1 MAYGPVIFLEENVS
15 RLLTSHADL
24 FSGASDTEEELRLL
38 TNDLVSF
45 KTLLEPESTRSNKDT
60 RLREVERQIK
70 KVVYAIEDTIDAC
83 VTRLAAAAADCKYIS
98 GRRRDL
104 VDLAPP
110 DLAQLVRP
118 LRKDELK
125 PAMDRLIG
133 THIAKVRIGHG
144 KSDGSRQAKQ
154 QPRLKKTASIMG
166 GSIIGLEDEE
176 RKLIETLIAGRYSPD
191 EMGITTLIG
200 MPGLGKTTLAWKAY
214 HNEEI
219 QREFPTRI
227 WATVSREF
235 NPRNIFLV
243 ILHEFTSKDMSNETT
258 SDLAKAIRASLQE
271 RRFLL
276 VLDDVWTAKAMSTIT
291 SALPTNNGKGRVLV
305 TTRHHG
311 VTEQVIYSE
320 ASNKGY
326 YSIVPPQRLRF
337 LTNDEGWRL
346 LQFKVF
352 GKDGQCPPQLQGLG
366 RHISERCQGI
376 PMLLLMI
383 AGILMDYVSKAK
395 TSVAIV
401 KSWIELSQSLDNNG
415 DIKTCRIHDTVHDF
429 CKAESEGKEHLF
441 QVLTK
446 NADGTFIN
454 PSQNNQHRRICIH
467 SNVLEFFSPEPYA
480 PGTRSFLSFS
490 GEEIALPTEAIPKI
504 PGAFELVRV
513 LHVKPLVFRIFPLG
527 LTQLVLLKYVVLSS
541 DFKVLPE
548 AVSRLRNLL
557 TLVIHTS
564 SRTLAIKADIWRS
577 MVQLRDLKT
586 NASIILHK
594 KPAAGKNQGGQ
605 HLQTLANISPGD
617 CTLDLFERAHHLKKL
632 GIRGIL
638 ATMNFDN
645 LGVLNELENLKLLN
659 DDIHDIMTPLS
670 LPLPDK
676 NCEELESLPQVLADV
691 PCLET
696 MVLRRLSR
704 TAVASARKIQQQIL
718 QNRGDCG
725 GEETSTNRRAAP
737 ADDRRLGDPT
747 SLRRMA
753 EAMAM
758 GSPADA
764 PTRDVAEGG
773 SWRRAGIVC
782 VCPTEQGCGETGGRR
797 QYMAYGALS
806 FLLEN
811 VSRLLTSH
819 ADLLSGAG
827 AEEELRLLT
836 NDLISFKTLLE
847 PESTRSN
854 KATQLRVVER
864 QIKKVVYAIEDT
876 IDACVTRLA
885 AADWKNIS
893 GCRRDLVGP
902 DDLARHVRSLRK
914 DELKPA
920 MDRLIGSG
928 ISDESRQRQGKQD
941 EPRLKKVSE

>member
-1 MAYGPVIFLEENVS
+1 MAYGAVIFLEENVS

-24 FSGASDTEEELRLL
+24 LSGSDTEEELRLL

-45 KTLLEPESTRSNKDT
+45 KTLLEPQSTRSNKAT
-60 RLREVERQIK
+60 QLREVERQIK

-104 VDLAPP
+104 VGLAPA
-110 DLAQLVRP
+110 DLAQLVRS

-133 THIAKVRIGHG
+133 ADIAKVRIGHG
-144 KSDGSRQAKQ
+144 KSDESRQAKQ
-154 QPRLKKTASIMG
+154 QPRPKKAASIMG
-166 GSIIGLEDEE
+166 DSIIGLEDEE
-176 RKLIETLIAGRYSPD
+176 RKLIDTLIAGRYSPD

-200 MPGLGKTTLAWKAY
+200 MPGLGKTTLAWKVY
-214 HNEEI
+214 NNEEI

-235 NPRNIFLV
+235 NPRTIFLV
-243 ILHEFTSKDMSNETT
+243 ILYEFTSKDMSNETT

-352 GKDGQCPPQLQGLG
+352 GMDGQCPPQLQGLG

-383 AGILMDYVSKAK
+383 AGILMDYVSQAK

-401 KSWIELSQSLDNNG
+401 KSWIELSQSLDKG
-415 DIKTCRIHDTVHDF
+415 DVKTCRIHDTVHDL

-446 NADGTFIN
+446 NADRNFIK

-480 PGTRSFLSFS
+480 PATRSFLSFS
-490 GEEIALPTEAIPKI
+490 REEIALSTEDIPKI
-504 PGAFELVRV
+504 PRAFELVRV
-513 LHVKPLVFRIFPLG
+513 LHVKSLVFRMFPLG
-527 LTQLVLLKYVVLSS
+527 LTQLVLLTYVVLSS

-548 AVSRLRNLL
+548 AVSRLSNVL

-564 SRTLAIKADIWRS
+564 SRTLTIKADIWRS
-577 MVQLRDLKT
+577 MVHLRDLRT
-586 NASIILHK
+586 NASITLNQ

-605 HLQTLANISPGD
+605 HLQTLANISPRD
-617 CTLDLFERAHHLKKL
+617 CTLDLFERAHRLKKL
-632 GIRGIL
+632 GIRGLL

-645 LGVLNELENLKLLN
+645 LRVLNELENLKLLN

-670 LPLPDK
+670 LPPPDK
-676 NCEELESLPQVLADV
+676 FPPKLRSLTLSATFLGWEQMSVLGILENLEVLKLKDNAFVGRCWEVGPGGFHSLEVLHVGYTNIVSWEASKHDFPKLKCLMVRNCEELESLPQVLADA

-696 MVLRRLSR
+696 MVLHRLSKS
-704 TAVASARKIQQQIL
+704 AVASARKIQQEIL
-718 QNRGDCG
+718 QNRRDCG
-725 GEETSTNRRAAP
+725 G
-737 ADDRRLGDPT
+737 
-747 SLRRMA
+747 
-753 EAMAM
+753 
-758 GSPADA
+758 
-764 PTRDVAEGG
+764 
-773 SWRRAGIVC
+773 
-782 VCPTEQGCGETGGRR
+782 GGR
-797 QYMAYGALS
+797 GIKLS
-806 FLLEN
+806 IFPPYE
-811 VSRLLTSH
+811 
-819 ADLLSGAG
+819 
-827 AEEELRLLT
+827 
-836 NDLISFKTLLE
+836 
-847 PESTRSN
+847 
-854 KATQLRVVER
+854 
-864 QIKKVVYAIEDT
+864 
-876 IDACVTRLA
+876 
-885 AADWKNIS
+885 
-893 GCRRDLVGP
+893 
-902 DDLARHVRSLRK
+902 
-914 DELKPA
+914 
-920 MDRLIGSG
+920 
-928 ISDESRQRQGKQD
+928 
-941 EPRLKKVSE
+941 

>member
-1 MAYGPVIFLEENVS
+1 MAYGAVSFLEENVS

-24 FSGASDTEEELRLL
+24 FSGSDTEEELRLL
-38 TNDLVSF
+38 TNDLISF
-45 KTLLEPESTRSNKDT
+45 KTLLEPESSTSNKAT

-83 VTRLAAAAADCKYIS
+83 VTRLAAAAADWKYIS

-104 VDLAPP
+104 VDPAPA
-110 DLAQLVRP
+110 DLAQLIRS

-125 PAMDRLIG
+125 PAMDRLSG
-133 THIAKVRIGHG
+133 TDIAKVRIGHD

-154 QPRLKKTASIMG
+154 EPRLKKAASIMG
-166 GSIIGLEDEE
+166 ESMIGLEDEE
-176 RKLIETLIAGRYSPD
+176 RKLIETLIFGRYSPD
-191 EMGITTLIG
+191 KMGITTLIG

-214 HNEEI
+214 NNEEI

-227 WATVSREF
+227 WASVSRDF
-235 NPRNIFLV
+235 NPRTIFLV
-243 ILHEFTSKDMSNETT
+243 ILHEFTSKDMSKETT

-320 ASNKGY
+320 DKGY
-326 YSIVPPQRLRF
+326 YSIIPPQRLRF

-366 RHISERCQGI
+366 RHISQRCRGI

-383 AGILMDYVSKAK
+383 AGILMDYVSKEK

-401 KSWIELSQSLDNNG
+401 KSWIELSQSLDKYTRGGSDVFRSVLELSYDRMCDELRDCFLYLGVFPEDYEIPAWTLTRLWISEGFVRPRQGQSLEERAHENIIDLINRNLVIVDKLKSNG
-415 DIKTCRIHDTVHDF
+415 EVKTCRIHDTVHDF
-429 CKAESEGKEHLF
+429 CKVESEGKEHLF

-446 NADGTFIN
+446 NGDGTFIK
-454 PSQNNQHRRICIH
+454 PFQNDQHRRICIH

-480 PGTRSFLSFS
+480 PATRSFLSFS
-490 GEEIALPTEAIPKI
+490 GEEIALPIEDIPKI

-527 LTQLVLLKYVVLSS
+527 LTQLVLLKYVVLSTN
-541 DFKVLPE
+541 FKVLPE
-548 AVSRLRNLL
+548 AISRLRNMM

-577 MVQLRDLKT
+577 MVQLRDLRT
-586 NASIILHK
+586 NASITLHK
-594 KPAAGKNQGGQ
+594 KPAAGENRGGQ

-617 CTLDLFERAHHLKKL
+617 CTLDLFARAQHLQKL

-645 LGVLNELENLKLLN
+645 LEVLNDLENLKLLN
-659 DDIHDIMTPLS
+659 DDIHDIMTPFS
-670 LPLPDK
+670 LPPPDK
-676 NCEELESLPQVLADV
+676 FPPKLRSLTLSATFLGWEQMCVVGMLENLEVLKLKDNAFVGRCWEVGTGGFRNLEVLHIGYTNIVSWEASDHEFPKLKCLMLRNCEELESLPQVLADV

-696 MVLRRLSR
+696 MALHRLSR
-704 TAVASARKIQQQIL
+704 TAVTSARKIQQQIL
-718 QNRGDCG
+718 ENRGDCG
-725 GEETSTNRRAAP
+725 G
-737 ADDRRLGDPT
+737 
-747 SLRRMA
+747 
-753 EAMAM
+753 
-758 GSPADA
+758 
-764 PTRDVAEGG
+764 
-773 SWRRAGIVC
+773 
-782 VCPTEQGCGETGGRR
+782 GGR
-797 QYMAYGALS
+797 GIKLS
-806 FLLEN
+806 IF
-811 VSRLLTSH
+811 
-819 ADLLSGAG
+819 
-827 AEEELRLLT
+827 
-836 NDLISFKTLLE
+836 
-847 PESTRSN
+847 PPY
-854 KATQLRVVER
+854 Q
-864 QIKKVVYAIEDT
+864 
-876 IDACVTRLA
+876 
-885 AADWKNIS
+885 
-893 GCRRDLVGP
+893 
-902 DDLARHVRSLRK
+902 
-914 DELKPA
+914 
-920 MDRLIGSG
+920 
-928 ISDESRQRQGKQD
+928 
-941 EPRLKKVSE
+941 